1 MHTVCNVALI
11 HRHQIKYTSPIVKL
25 ISIQIQISMVSLVF
39 QIDSVH
45 AFSIYVSMF
54 FGNVSIKE
62 HLEPFPFLY
71 KNIKK
76 IYKFDSSSDI
86 FFSCIYCVFKL
97 CINHPKRKTRSCLF
111 KSVARTE
118 REREFDN
125 IFFLRKGHFQFSYI
139 WMTLVWLL
147 K

>member
-1 MHTVCNVALI
+1 MVFSFIELKSSFGLDHIIQAKRHFKIIYFFHLLFCCVCLFWFLYHKHVHTVCNVALI

-62 HLEPFPFLY
+62 HLEPFLY
-71 KNIKK
+71 Q
-76 IYKFDSSSDI
+76 
-86 FFSCIYCVFKL
+86 
-97 CINHPKRKTRSCLF
+97 T
-111 KSVARTE
+111 
-118 REREFDN
+118 
-125 IFFLRKGHFQFSYI
+125 
-139 WMTLVWLL
+139 
-147 K
+147 